1 MAGFLGLHVDVK
13 RIFADNM
20 QKPGLRKYGCV
31 RINEGDKIT
40 PEEKAALKQENRK
53 TYGLSEEYIKYLN
66 ELHVPKQSKIK
77 IYDISKIVNS
87 RKSMG
92 ISEKIELLLNIK
104 RALLGRLEQIRN
116 LADGETIK
124 DFGYMEP
131 DEFEDWFRHKRA

>member
-1 MAGFLGLHVDVK
+1 M
-13 RIFADNM
+13 
-20 QKPGLRKYGCV
+20 

-40 PEEKAALKQENRK
+40 PEEKKALKEVNRK
-53 TYGLSEEYIKYLN
+53 LYGLSEEYLKYLN
-66 ELHVPKQSKIK
+66 ELQVPKQSKIK
-77 IYDISKIVNS
+77 IYDISRIVNS

-104 RALLGRLEQIRN
+104 RALSGRLDQIRN

>member
-1 MAGFLGLHVDVK
+1 M
-13 RIFADNM
+13 
-20 QKPGLRKYGCV
+20 
-31 RINEGDKIT
+31 
-40 PEEKAALKQENRK
+40 
-53 TYGLSEEYIKYLN
+53 
-66 ELHVPKQSKIK
+66 PKQSKIK

-116 LADGETIK
+116 LGEGETIK

-131 DEFEDWFRHKRA
+131 DEFEDWFRHKRT